1 MSEPNITQNEGNQSG
16 ATGAANEKVF
26 TPIQTQEEL
35 NKVISNRLKRQSR
48 EFEART
54 AELNEKA
61 AKWDEWQEQNK
72 TDLQKAEERV
82 AALERQVSEYTQREI
97 RDTWLTEVSDELGI
111 PKDALT
117 CVSGSTKEEISA
129 NAERLKPFIAS
140 QKENPAPYIGSD
152 GFAPSSNAGH
162 TTAQQFANAIEGLI

>member
-1 MSEPNITQNEGNQSG
+1 MSEPNITQTNNQPG
-16 ATGAANEKVF
+16 ATGDAGEKAF

-54 AELNEKA
+54 AELSDKA

-82 AALERQVSEYTQREI
+82 AALERQVSEYTQRET
-97 RDTWLTEVSDELGI
+97 RNTWLTEVADELGI
-111 PKDALT
+111 PRDALS

-129 NAERLKPFIAS
+129 NAERLKPFISA
-140 QKENPAPYIGSD
+140 QKENPAPYVGSD
-152 GFAPSSNAGH
+152 GFAPSGNAGR
-162 TTAQQFANAIEGLI
+162 TTAQQFASAIEGLI